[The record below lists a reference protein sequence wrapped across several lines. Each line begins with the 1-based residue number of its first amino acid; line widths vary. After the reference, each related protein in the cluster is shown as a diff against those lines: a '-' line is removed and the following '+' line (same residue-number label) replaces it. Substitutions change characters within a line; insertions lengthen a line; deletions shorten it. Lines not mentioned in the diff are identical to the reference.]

1 MINIEEN
8 RRSEAQ
14 IRLAE
19 RLEKDREKLQ
29 EQIKKDHRKVEELK
43 KRSKNCIGE
52 LFAEHLPDYY
62 NFEAAELKEII
73 DTAMEQKATVKKI
86 ASIKK
91 AAGWSGD
98 ADPAIGETAF
108 DTEETDASAGEI
120 SGDLPEEN
128 DSADIS
134 ADDQEMTN
142 REESG
147 AENSYEEGMI
157 FHADENESGEN

>member
-86 ASIKK
+86 ASIKM
-91 AAGWSGD
+91 AAGWSED
-98 ADPAIGETAF
+98 TDPAIGETVF
-108 DTEETDASAGEI
+108 GVEETDASADEI
-120 SGDLPEEN
+120 STDPENEN
-128 DSADIS
+128 DETESDYEDGI
-134 ADDQEMTN
+134 
-142 REESG
+142 RE
-147 AENSYEEGMI
+147 Y
-157 FHADENESGEN
+157 ADENESGEN

>member
-8 RRSEAQ
+8 IRSEAQ

-91 AAGWSGD
+91 AAGWLED
-98 ADPAIGETAF
+98 VDPAIGETVF
-108 DTEETDASAGEI
+108 GVEETDASADEI
-120 SGDLPEEN
+120 STDPENE
-128 DSADIS
+128 
-134 ADDQEMTN
+134 DDATASDY
-142 REESG
+142 EESIH
-147 AENSYEEGMI
+147 EY
-157 FHADENESGEN
+157 ADENESGEN

>member
-91 AAGWSGD
+91 AAGWSED
-98 ADPAIGETAF
+98 ADPSIGEIVF
-108 DTEETDASAGEI
+108 GIEETDASADEI
-120 SGDLPEEN
+120 STDPENEN
-128 DSADIS
+128 DETESDYEDGI
-134 ADDQEMTN
+134 
-142 REESG
+142 RE
-147 AENSYEEGMI
+147 Y
-157 FHADENESGEN
+157 ADENESGEN

>member
-14 IRLAE
+14 IQLAE
-19 RLEKDREKLQ
+19 RLEKDRERLQ

-43 KRSKNCIGE
+43 RRSKNCIGE

-91 AAGWSGD
+91 AAGWTED
-98 ADPAIGETAF
+98 TDPSTGETVF
-108 DTEETDASAGEI
+108 GTEETDAFADEI
-120 SGDLPEEN
+120 STGPENEN
-128 DSADIS
+128 DATESDY
-134 ADDQEMTN
+134 
-142 REESG
+142 EESLH
-147 AENSYEEGMI
+147 EY
-157 FHADENESGEN
+157 ADENESGEN